1 MGRQQRKQKRWDG
14 IIGIGDRVAFY
25 MPGER
30 WITAGEVM
38 DVTLDQQTL
47 TIGNLACAEGR
58 SSHRVTTLETV
69 GQQFVGSKPARGPSS
84 LTITVQRGLVVE
96 NKTEVRRQEA
106 RERRKNKGKR
116 DKYTPD
122 RRPQESS

>member
-1 MGRQQRKQKRWDG
+1 MSRQQRKQKRWDG

-38 DVTLDQQTL
+38 DITLDQQTL
-47 TIGNLACAEGR
+47 TIGNLACAEGT
-58 SSHRVTTLETV
+58 SSRRITTLPTV
-69 GQQFVGSKPARGPSS
+69 GGKPVRNGTA
-84 LTITVQRGLVVE
+84 LTIVVQRGLVVE
-96 NKTEVRRQEA
+96 NKTEVRRLEA
-106 RERRKNKGKR
+106 RERRKDKGKR

-122 RRPQESS
+122 QRPQE

>member
-1 MGRQQRKQKRWDG
+1 MSRRQKKQQRWDG

-38 DVTLDQQTL
+38 DITLDQQTL
-47 TIGNLACAEGR
+47 TIGNLACADTVSAR
-58 SSHRVTTLETV
+58 RKTTEPTV
-69 GQQFVGSKPARGPSS
+69 GGTSVRGMSA

-96 NKTEVRRQEA
+96 NKTEVRRLEA
-106 RERRKNKGKR
+106 RQRRKDSAKR

-122 RRPQESS
+122 RRPQEPAE

>member
-1 MGRQQRKQKRWDG
+1 MSRRQKKQQRWDG

-47 TIGNLACAEGR
+47 TIGNLACADTVSAR
-58 SSHRVTTLETV
+58 RVTTVPTA
-69 GQQFVGSKPARGPSS
+69 GGKPVRNGPA

-96 NKTEVRRQEA
+96 NKTEVRRLEA
-106 RERRKNKGKR
+106 RQRRKDKVKR
-116 DKYTPD
+116 DKYTPE
-122 RRPQESS
+122 RRPTEPTV

>member
-1 MGRQQRKQKRWDG
+1 MSRRQRKQKRWDG

-38 DVTLDQQTL
+38 DVSLDQHTL
-47 TIGNLACAEGR
+47 TIGNLACAEGQ
-58 SSHRVTTLETV
+58 SSCRVTNLETV
-69 GQQFVGSKPARGPSS
+69 GGRPARGPSS

-106 RERRKNKGKR
+106 RERRKNRGKR